1 MLILGEYPQRLKF
14 VLRDAWGAAQ
24 PTDSGDNNSLP
35 VERVIMCHTASR
47 GTCNKFSA
55 CRQMVLSFQ
64 EQHMGEHKYSDIGY
78 NFVIGG
84 DGYIYMARGW
94 DKVGAHS
101 KGFNYNSLGVAF
113 VGDFRVDELNDNM
126 KKAAETLMEFGVQIG
141 KISKDYQVY
150 GHCQVL
156 KGLPV
161 SPGKNVMKFLRT
173 WSHWNNTNLSQ
184 CKG

>member
-1 MLILGEYPQRLKF
+1 MILGEYPQGLKF
-14 VLRDAWGAAQ
+14 VLREAWGAAQ
-24 PTDSGDNNSLP
+24 ATDPGTNNSLP
-35 VERVIMCHTASR
+35 VERIIMCHSASH

-55 CRQMVLSFQ
+55 CQQRVLSFQ
-64 EQHMGEHKYSDIGY
+64 ELHMDEEHKYSDIGY

-84 DGYIYMARGW
+84 DGYIYVGRGW

-113 VGDFRVDELNDNM
+113 IGDFRFDELNDNM
-126 KKAAETLMEFGVQIG
+126 KRAAETLMDFGVQIG

-156 KGLPV
+156 RGLPV

-173 WSHWNNTNLSQ
+173 WSHWNNTNLNQ